1 MPRIDAPTVAEHRAR
16 QQAALVDAAEG
27 LLRERGW
34 NGLTFAALGRAT
46 GLARSSVYEY
56 FGTRG
61 EIALAICER
70 AFPRW
75 EERVAAAVAAADG
88 DPVEQIAAYV
98 REQLRLVDAGEHRIG
113 VEIGRAPLDEAIRE
127 RIGALH
133 RSWLHLLDG
142 PLAALGVAEPRRVA
156 GLLQGVTE
164 AATRQLEAAPS
175 DRDRIVEVAVGFATA
190 AVRESRRDIVV

>member
-27 LLRERGW
+27 LLREGGW
-34 NGLTFAALGRAT
+34 NALTFAALGRAT

-61 EIALAICER
+61 EIALAICEL

-75 EERVAAAVAAADG
+75 QERIAVAVAAAGG
-88 DPVEQIAAYV
+88 DAVEQVAAYV
-98 REQLRLVDAGEHRIG
+98 REQLRLVEAGEHRIG
-113 VEIGRAPLDEAIRE
+113 QEIARAPLDAEVRE

-133 RSWLHLLDG
+133 VSWLHLLDE
-142 PLAALGVAEPRRVA
+142 PLAALGVDEPRRVA
-156 GLLQGVTE
+156 SLVQGVTE

-175 DRDRIVEVAVGFATA
+175 ERDPIVKTAVAFATA
-190 AVRESRRDIVV
+190 AVRG